1 MQMENLKENSRL
13 HCTYKYMG
21 KGKSL
26 GSNAVWEIREMKQC
40 LLTYLYYKARIN
52 RFGDA
57 LLLVNGSDLG

>member
-1 MQMENLKENSRL
+1 
-13 HCTYKYMG
+13 MG